1 MKIVLLTIVSNNE
14 PWFQKAKELYV
25 EKINYFN
32 KFEIEAL
39 KASKIDRANAEQ
51 KKKIESEMLLKAI
64 KPNDYVVLLDER
76 GKTMDSIRL
85 AQWFEKES
93 SQSASKRMIFVIG
106 GAFGV
111 DEDVKKR
118 ANLTLQLGPWTLNH
132 LVAQTVLLEQLYRMM
147 TIIKG
152 LPYHNA

>member
-111 DEDVKKR
+111 DDDVKKR